1 MLEISRVLSL
11 DRLSQKMSS
20 DDTRG
25 PAKIKKKNAVVP
37 TNGSGNGTGLRTT
50 AGSDKREY
58 SSAINFE
65 YVPSGKI
72 HMNREAR
79 DRIVDFFQ

>member
-20 DDTRG
+20 DDSRG
-25 PAKIKKKNAVVP
+25 TVKTKKKSETAP
-37 TNGSGNGTGLRTT
+37 ANGSGKGTTPVSR
-50 AGSDKREY
+50 SSNKKVY
-58 SSAINFE
+58 SSTINFE

-79 DRIVDFFQ
+79 NRIVDFFQ